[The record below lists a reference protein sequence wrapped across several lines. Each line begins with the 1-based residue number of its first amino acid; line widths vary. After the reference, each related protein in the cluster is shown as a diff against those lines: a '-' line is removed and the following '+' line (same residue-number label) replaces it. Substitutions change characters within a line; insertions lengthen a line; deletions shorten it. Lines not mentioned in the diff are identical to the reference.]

1 MAVTCFTALLN
12 KKPRSQKAANK
23 TVHNKLEATAMA
35 VLIEVLLELEKQ
47 DAFYNI
53 QLLNLDLKEKKRLIK
68 KKPID
73 KKNLIYL
80 RD

>member
-12 KKPRSQKAANK
+12 KKPTSQKAANK
-23 TVHNKLEATAMA
+23 TVYNKLEATAMA

-47 DAFYNI
+47 DAFYNV

-73 KKNLIYL
+73 KKKFNIS
-80 RD
+80 